1 MFKVDNI
8 VAATDLSKKKFKSG
22 KKYLIPRLNDEELS
36 EGLHYLYKK
45 ATNEV
50 FKYHDKKFIHKRG
63 ILTDGVL
70 FCKTRVL
77 EGQELKIVG
86 GLEDKI
92 DLHSLTGISFQV
104 PLIYKNS
111 PLAIS
116 IAHHLHY
123 DVVKHM
129 GAESVHR
136 LSLQYVHILNGRSLF
151 KQIND
156 DCIYCKK
163 IKNSIFAS
171 NYGTSHRLST
181 HHQPTLLLL
190 LY

>member
-77 EGQELKIVG
+77 EGQELKIV
-86 GLEDKI
+86 
-92 DLHSLTGISFQV
+92 
-104 PLIYKNS
+104 
-111 PLAIS
+111 S
-116 IAHHLHY
+116 I
-123 DVVKHM
+123 
-129 GAESVHR
+129 
-136 LSLQYVHILNGRSLF
+136 
-151 KQIND
+151 
-156 DCIYCKK
+156 
-163 IKNSIFAS
+163 
-171 NYGTSHRLST
+171 
-181 HHQPTLLLL
+181 
-190 LY
+190 